1 MSDLKKETLSLKK
14 ETLAN
19 NIQNSLQ
26 NVVIELNNEWSV
38 WSKKKEKLSLKKETL
53 ANNNQNSAKYLE
65 LKNEVS
71 GLKPLK
77 HWNFHTGDKVQ
88 K

>member
-1 MSDLKKETLSLKK
+1 MVIELNNEVSDLKKET
-14 ETLAN
+14 
-19 NIQNSLQ
+19 
-26 NVVIELNNEWSV
+26 
-38 WSKKKEKLSLKKETL
+38 LSLKKETL

-77 HWNFHTGDKVQ
+77 H
-88 K
+88 